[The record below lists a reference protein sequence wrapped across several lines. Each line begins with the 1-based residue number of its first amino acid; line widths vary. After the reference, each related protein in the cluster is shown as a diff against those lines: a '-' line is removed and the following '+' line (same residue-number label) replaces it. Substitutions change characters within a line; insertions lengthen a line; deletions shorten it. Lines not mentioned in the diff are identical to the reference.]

1 MRRQQYS
8 PSNDYGQTPN
18 LVTRSCADRPRGHRA
33 TGVVSGEQHIA
44 GPPFPFRSQL
54 EKRTPPPRPPRS
66 RSRRFPQARGA
77 QRQRGGG
84 DPTGARPPYLLER
97 RLLSRA
103 RAPGAGR
110 SHKRRMVP
118 RTLASHLYIPGL
130 SSSGGRHTPRREPQS
145 CRRRCRLRRFGRSQ
159 DQARVCDA
167 IRGPTDST
175 FPGLW
180 VDSLEAADV
189 TFFRPTG
196 KRPP

>member
-1 MRRQQYS
+1 M
-8 PSNDYGQTPN
+8 
-18 LVTRSCADRPRGHRA
+18 
-33 TGVVSGEQHIA
+33 
-44 GPPFPFRSQL
+44 
-54 EKRTPPPRPPRS
+54 
-66 RSRRFPQARGA
+66 
-77 QRQRGGG
+77 
-84 DPTGARPPYLLER
+84 
-97 RLLSRA
+97 SRA

-110 SHKRRMVP
+110 SQKRRMVP

-180 VDSLEAADV
+180 EDSLEAADV

-196 KRPP
+196 KRPPWSEHAQPGPAPCKPSNRKPDRQSGLLRGSDWQAEGRGFLFGRASQKSVSGQGPQTQTTCITARLGGLPKQPDSGGLCKRMRRVKIGQVSI